1 MNNITKTASAFAL
14 VLSLVLLFSLSS
26 FAQEKMTME
35 EYNAKM
41 AEYQKRETDAKAELE
56 KCQAEIE
63 SLNQQIAQ
71 VDEEIGN
78 VWNEIYSLLETDE
91 DGVKAFRSTLN
102 DLEAQVDALA
112 SLSPEELFKRRAE
125 IDQLEEIL
133 NGYKQS
139 KIAKYK
145 AILKDLEQ
153 AYWDYGVGG
162 FSRKFRKELKVDPKK
177 KIYGLFSTEDL
188 IKEFSNAPSTPQDSK
203 NQTNALLHFNV
214 VEELPTIK
222 NETLIIT
229 ASHDKTLPK
238 SKSELIHEKIPNSK
252 LIVLEG
258 VGHGSCLEKA
268 PEINKLILEFLEN

>member
-1 MNNITKTASAFAL
+1 MTELFADVNSIKICYEIHGEGKSVILIHGFGSTKDEWKLAQVGPLSEKFKVIIFDNRGAGKSDHPDEPYLMEMFADDINSL
-14 VLSLVLLFSLSS
+14 MEHLKIDKAHIIGLSLGGMIAQS
-26 FAQEKMTME
+26 FAINYNEKVDKLILINTTP
-35 EYNAKM
+35 NFPS
-41 AEYQKRETDAKAELE
+41 DPSG
-56 KCQAEIE
+56 IE
-63 SLNQQIAQ
+63 M
-71 VDEEIGN
+71 
-78 VWNEIYSLLETDE
+78 
-91 DGVKAFRSTLN
+91 
-102 DLEAQVDALA
+102 
-112 SLSPEELFKRRAE
+112 
-125 IDQLEEIL
+125 
-133 NGYKQS
+133 YKQS